1 MLPQPGVSETATRFP
16 VDIRRFPWIRR
27 LAADYAFAYD
37 RVSEFFA
44 GNPAESSAW
53 KNAIARTQRHPR
65 QREAIAAVLEAQQR
79 DRGAPP
85 AALAATARLRD
96 PQSVAVVTGQQA
108 GLFGGPLFT
117 LLKAITALQLAE
129 RVTAEHHVPAVA
141 VFWIDAEDHDWD
153 EVRHCGL
160 LDSDLASRSV
170 ALGELPGTGEQPV
183 ARVTLDGSVDETLTT
198 LEALLPPTEFTADVV
213 SALRRSYQPGAGMAD
228 AFARWMESVLG
239 PRGLVVFDSSDSA
252 SKPLLADVFAREI
265 EQRSTSSL
273 AARAGSALEALGYH
287 AQATPAD
294 ATLALFHQN
303 DGRHPIRLDA
313 GGGYLIDGRRVSQ
326 AELLADVRSRPDAF
340 SPGVLLRPIAQDT
353 LFPTVCYVSGPSE
366 LAYLGQLKEVY
377 ASFGVPMPL
386 VQQRATATVVD
397 GNAMRFFRR
406 QGVQLER
413 LRAQDESA
421 LNDLLG
427 SQLPPGI
434 DASLERTGRAVE
446 AEMQALAE
454 SVAALDPTLEGA
466 ARSTLSRMQ
475 DDLKRLH
482 AKILQAAKRKDDT
495 LRRQFHH
502 ARAQA
507 FPAGQP
513 QERQLAG
520 VYFLDRYGPALLDRL
535 LDILPGE
542 PGMHYLITV

>member
-1 MLPQPGVSETATRFP
+1 
-16 VDIRRFPWIRR
+16 
-27 LAADYAFAYD
+27 
-37 RVSEFFA
+37 
-44 GNPAESSAW
+44 
-53 KNAIARTQRHPR
+53 
-65 QREAIAAVLEAQQR
+65 
-79 DRGAPP
+79 
-85 AALAATARLRD
+85 
-96 PQSVAVVTGQQA
+96 
-108 GLFGGPLFT
+108 
-117 LLKAITALQLAE
+117 
-129 RVTAEHHVPAVA
+129 
-141 VFWIDAEDHDWD
+141 
-153 EVRHCGL
+153 
-160 LDSDLASRSV
+160 
-170 ALGELPGTGEQPV
+170 
-183 ARVTLDGSVDETLTT
+183 
-198 LEALLPPTEFTADVV
+198 
-213 SALRRSYQPGAGMAD
+213 
-228 AFARWMESVLG
+228 
-239 PRGLVVFDSSDSA
+239 
-252 SKPLLADVFAREI
+252 
-265 EQRSTSSL
+265 
-273 AARAGSALEALGYH
+273 
-287 AQATPAD
+287 
-294 ATLALFHQN
+294 
-303 DGRHPIRLDA
+303 
-313 GGGYLIDGRRVSQ
+313 
-326 AELLADVRSRPDAF
+326 
-340 SPGVLLRPIAQDT
+340 
-353 LFPTVCYVSGPSE
+353 
-366 LAYLGQLKEVY
+366 
-377 ASFGVPMPL
+377 MPL

-466 ARSTLSRMQ
+466 ARSTLSRVQ

>member
-1 MLPQPGVSETATRFP
+1 
-16 VDIRRFPWIRR
+16 
-27 LAADYAFAYD
+27 
-37 RVSEFFA
+37 
-44 GNPAESSAW
+44 
-53 KNAIARTQRHPR
+53 
-65 QREAIAAVLEAQQR
+65 
-79 DRGAPP
+79 
-85 AALAATARLRD
+85 
-96 PQSVAVVTGQQA
+96 
-108 GLFGGPLFT
+108 
-117 LLKAITALQLAE
+117 
-129 RVTAEHHVPAVA
+129 
-141 VFWIDAEDHDWD
+141 
-153 EVRHCGL
+153 
-160 LDSDLASRSV
+160 V